1 MQNLLNFPAF
11 LLIKL
16 LSLFD
21 RHFHCYSNIQRLHC
35 ACALYKLAYGHPF
48 DLLVHDC
55 CGHRKNANYFSLTH
69 TRSAGKAADGSCAYT
84 ICHHCRLSYCSY
96 TLAHTQCVLALCSA
110 LPALPSLPSLP
121 VVVVAVDAVCW
132 LAACLFRLSDTDTF
146 AALTQRCVCC
156 VYYLMVSLFT
166 RSFGWFASASA
177 ALCVCEWVCVSAS
190 ASAAAAAASR
200 FGLLCLLWLCVAL
213 PLLAWYSCF
222 SWISVQFSIDDARS
236 TFCSAFTVFTV
247 FSSVRGWF
255 LDRAGP
261 RVK

>member
-1 MQNLLNFPAF
+1 MATAKTQIIF
-11 LLIKL
+11 L
-16 LSLFD
+16 S
-21 RHFHCYSNIQRLHC
+21 
-35 ACALYKLAYGHPF
+35 
-48 DLLVHDC
+48 
-55 CGHRKNANYFSLTH
+55 H
-69 TRSAGKAADGSCAYT
+69 TRAAQAKQQTAAVRTQFATTVG
-84 ICHHCRLSYCSY
+84 CRTTRTHS
-96 TLAHTQCVLALCSA
+96 HTQCVLALCSA
-110 LPALPSLPSLP
+110 LPSLPSLPSLP
-121 VVVVAVDAVCW
+121 VVVVAIDAVCW

-166 RSFGWFASASA
+166 RSFGWFAA
-177 ALCVCEWVCVSAS
+177 ALSVCECVFVS